1 MMVLFCGGYADG
13 RWVDLPDGLEK
24 YEVAAPTGTFRWD
37 GPDKTVIEKQ
47 LYRIWDINIL
57 GYGMKVAALANRH
70 YEDDSVI
77 RALCQ
82 RDVANHLTGR
92 DRVTR

>member
-13 RWVDLPDGLEK
+13 RWIELPDGLKE
-24 YEVAAPTGTFRWD
+24 YEIATPGAFRW
-37 GPDKTVIEKQ
+37 GGESKVEIEKQ
-47 LYRIWDINIL
+47 AYRIWDVTIL
-57 GYGMKVAALANRH
+57 GYGMKVAALAERS
-70 YEDDSVI
+70 YESDDVI

-82 RDVANHLTGR
+82 RDVADRLTGR